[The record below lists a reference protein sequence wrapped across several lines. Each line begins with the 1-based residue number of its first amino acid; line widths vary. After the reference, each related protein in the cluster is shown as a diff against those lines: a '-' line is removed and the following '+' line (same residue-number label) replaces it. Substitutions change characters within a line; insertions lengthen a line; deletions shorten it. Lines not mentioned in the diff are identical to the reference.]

1 MAQDDPAKKL
11 EFVRQTTCL
20 QLALQ
25 TINSTDCH
33 PKQPPQKKRLLI
45 TSALPAQMTC

>member
-1 MAQDDPAKKL
+1 MAQDNTAKKL
-11 EFVRQTTCL
+11 EFPRHTALL

-33 PKQPPQKKRLLI
+33 PPENASQNN
-45 TSALPAQMTC
+45 